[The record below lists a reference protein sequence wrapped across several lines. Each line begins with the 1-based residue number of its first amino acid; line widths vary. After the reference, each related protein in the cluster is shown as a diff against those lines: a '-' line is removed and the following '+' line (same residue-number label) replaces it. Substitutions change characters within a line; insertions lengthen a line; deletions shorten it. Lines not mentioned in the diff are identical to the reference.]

1 MTNDQPP
8 FKVGDKFMFA
18 GAAYV
23 VKLCERRVAHG
34 IVAWCIDTD
43 CGRRFFAD
51 NKMIRAKDD
60 FELRTFDTKWPDTAI
75 AVETMR
81 QELAAIRERF
91 CPGASLQEV
100 LESID

>member
-1 MTNDQPP
+1 
-8 FKVGDKFMFA
+8 
-18 GAAYV
+18 
-23 VKLCERRVAHG
+23 
-34 IVAWCIDTD
+34 
-43 CGRRFFAD
+43 
-51 NKMIRAKDD
+51 MIRAKDD

-100 LESID
+100 LESIDKFIADIRRLEGENAELHRRSCEDGCRIKRMVREFSDLDRKEPADAD